1 VLWGQVRPRS
11 GVQSYRVQVRVGGGA
26 WRFSGGTR
34 STSTRGFF
42 SVLIAAPTG
51 ASVRIHSPQDGA
63 YSATIRVR

>member
-1 VLWGQVRPRS
+1 MLWGQVRPRT

-26 WRFSGGTR
+26 WRFSGGMR
-34 STSTRGFF
+34 STSARGFF
-42 SVLIAAPTG
+42 SALVSAPAG